1 MWIPTRLYEAL
12 PALYAATGVSIMLG
26 AFYIGLDYGPMQA
39 YLILGS
45 GCVMAGIMV
54 KTMRNKARSVRIKP
68 GA

>member
-12 PALYAATGVSIMLG
+12 PALYVATGVAIMLG
-26 AFYIGLDYGPMQA
+26 ALYIGLDYVLMQG

-54 KTMRNKARSVRIKP
+54 RTMRSRARSERIKP